1 MKRLILASIIFA
13 LLSCR
18 KDDGAIDFD
27 VKRNNIVGD
36 WEITQVTQEIR
47 ADTLYAESSNTLSIS
62 FYQDGTGTKE
72 VFIGTDVDIEWL
84 YQYNPE
90 KVVITGAPS
99 GPLILGSVQFYNIIK
114 NEKNRQI
121 WKFEVVPKNGV
132 VDVYKLT
139 WKMDR
144 K

>member
-1 MKRLILASIIFA
+1 MKRLILVSILLT

-18 KDDGAIDFD
+18 KDDAAIDFD

-36 WEITQVTQEIR
+36 WEITQVIQEIR
-47 ADTLYAESSNTLSIS
+47 ADTLYSESSNTLSIS
-62 FYQDGTGTKE
+62 FSQDGTGTE
-72 VFIGTDVDIEWL
+72 DVLIGTVDIEWL

-99 GPLILGSVQFYNIIK
+99 GPLILGSVQYYDIIK

-121 WKFEVVPKNGV
+121 WEFEVVPKNGV
-132 VDVYKLT
+132 VDVYRNT